1 MNYGY
6 FFALDHESSDLGL
19 GITVFNYKPVKV
31 GDNDYENNPGS
42 PRYPI
47 FCSFRKD
54 GAYFY
59 IHYDIDDVHS
69 LGPILKLETS
79 TDDMTRDRL
88 TKVITESYSTEYQ
101 AEKID
106 KYISHEVDSKVGGLY
121 YSNLEQFTDG
131 KNIPIIRKII
141 LDFMF
146 DMEHTEVFRNSPHYN
161 TIYSNLH
168 RNPLYH
174 AIVAKAEYYY
184 QRKYANENIQEDKDE
199 KCVLKK
205 LFSSHSSCDFKNS
218 AQEKTDIIVKNN
230 IFLLRE
236 LAEAE
241 QRWVDIISK
250 SDTLFDD
257 NKWFKQD
264 IKNKYKSSNL
274 EMDDVF
280 RHDITKKT
288 GEKKLDCIEPANNP
302 HSNSD
307 NNVKKN
313 LACIERTN
321 NLLDQIIKFKT
332 HIYSQKEQSSTK
344 EEQIQTLKAQILPS
358 TERLLKILIETK
370 EQATRWYLSERDL
383 RGIGMVRNGSRGRNW
398 SQFAFILIPTVLI
411 FSFSII
417 KLFGSVEHPTRT
429 MSRLCLIMAVAF
441 IIISLFQPLG
451 RRKRYYFRRK
461 IINSSLAQTLSKKS
475 VTRVKKCPKIE
486 LDTRLWF
493 VKLAAALAAAWLP
506 LVCESNTYDFLEYAG
521 TASWGWTAVIVFFCV
536 LLFVFTW
543 SFVYRTMKN
552 NSPSNPRKNTLTRSI
567 TIIGITFVYSYFI
580 GLAELMIF
588 GYNLRQDCSG
598 DFLTHN
604 PFLFDYAPRI
614 LALTFL
620 CMFVGLLLNNIGKGK
635 AFLE

>member
-106 KYISHEVDSKVGGLY
+106 KYIPHEVDSKVGGLY
-121 YSNLEQFTDG
+121 YSNLEQFTEG

-146 DMEHTEVFRNSPHYN
+146 DMEHTEVFRNSPHFN

-199 KCVLKK
+199 NENIQEDKDEKCVLKK
-205 LFSSHSSCDFKNS
+205 LFSSHSSCDIKNS

-264 IKNKYKSSNL
+264 IKNRYKSSNL

-280 RHDITKKT
+280 RHDIAT
-288 GEKKLDCIEPANNP
+288 GTYN
-302 HSNSD
+302 
-307 NNVKKN
+307 N
-313 LACIERTN
+313 LACIELASQRLSLIDKRLTGT
-321 NLLDQIIKFKT
+321 LL
-332 HIYSQKEQSSTK
+332 
-344 EEQIQTLKAQILPS
+344 
-358 TERLLKILIETK
+358 ETK
-370 EQATRWYLSERDL
+370 KQATEWYFSENDL
-383 RGIGMVRNGSRGRNW
+383 RGIGMVRNGSRGRDW
-398 SQFAFILIPTVLI
+398 SQFAFIIIPTLLI

-417 KLFGSVEHPTRT
+417 KWTISVHRPTFLMFTLCWIAAFAIFILFA
-429 MSRLCLIMAVAF
+429 IQ
-441 IIISLFQPLG
+441 LFN
-451 RRKRYYFRRK
+451 RRSRYYFRRK
-461 IINSSLAQTLSKKS
+461 FLNSLRKETLSEQSEKKIHKS
-475 VTRVKKCPKIE
+475 IE
-486 LDTRLWF
+486 IEPYNKLWF

-506 LVCESNTYDFLEYAG
+506 LVCESNTYYFLEYAG
-521 TASWGWTAVIVFFCV
+521 NASWGWTAVIAFLCV

-543 SFVYRTMKN
+543 SFVYRTIKN

-588 GYNLRQDCSG
+588 GYNLKHDCSG
-598 DFLTHN
+598 AFLTHN

-614 LALTFL
+614 LALSFL
-620 CMFVGLLLNNIGKGK
+620 CMFVGLLLNNIGKDK